1 MFKKNDIIPLT
12 IESITNEG
20 SGIGHTDGIAVFV
33 PMTAAGDE
41 LRVRIVKVQK
51 SYCYGIIEEVIT
63 PSPDRV
69 PVDCPSYKSCGGCS
83 LRHITYEAELREK
96 QRWVQDAMRR
106 IGGFTIEPTAI
117 RLSFPLGRA
126 MQAAIPDFLR
136 RAAILSFPAG
146 TVPCSRWFSA
156 RSPHGCVI
164 MPIPMGLPSTMNRQ
178 GKACYGIFICVRRP
192 PMAALCFALSS
203 MAIKC
208 PMPRTSPGKHNSSSL
223 PSPPYC

>member
-69 PVDCPSYKSCGGCS
+69 PVDCPSYKRCGGCS

-106 IGGFTIEPTAI
+106 IGGFTIEP
-117 RLSFPLGRA
+117 L
-126 MQAAIPDFLR
+126 
-136 RAAILSFPAG
+136 
-146 TVPCSRWFSA
+146 
-156 RSPHGCVI
+156 
-164 MPIPMGLPSTMNRQ
+164 PI
-178 GKACYGIFICVRRP
+178 
-192 PMAALCFALSS
+192 
-203 MAIKC
+203 
-208 PMPRTSPGKHNSSSL
+208 L
-223 PSPPYC
+223 PSPSHTCYRNKAQFPFGQGDAGSYTGFFAPRSHTVIPCRDCPLQPVVFSEIAAWITGRRILSIPCKIPLVNVDIPYKTTEMLPVCSSNAEILK

>member
-69 PVDCPSYKSCGGCS
+69 PVDCPSYKRCGGCS

-96 QRWVQDAMRR
+96 QRWVQDYN
-106 IGGFTIEPTAI
+106 
-117 RLSFPLGRA
+117 RA
-126 MQAAIPDFLR
+126 FAY
-136 RAAILSFPAG
+136 
-146 TVPCSRWFSA
+146 SA
-156 RSPHGCVI
+156 LPKPH
-164 MPIPMGLPSTMNRQ
+164 MLPQ
-178 GKACYGIFICVRRP
+178 
-192 PMAALCFALSS
+192 
-203 MAIKC
+203 
-208 PMPRTSPGKHNSSSL
+208 
-223 PSPPYC
+223 

>member
-69 PVDCPSYKSCGGCS
+69 PVDCPSYKRCGGCS

-106 IGGFTIEPTAI
+106 IGVFTMEIMHQTPQFRFFILHRCVHIYDMRTVFESLI
-117 RLSFPLGRA
+117 
-126 MQAAIPDFLR
+126 DFLY
-136 RAAILSFPAG
+136 LSVNM
-146 TVPCSRWFSA
+146 T
-156 RSPHGCVI
+156 
-164 MPIPMGLPSTMNRQ
+164 NRKSKSQ
-178 GKACYGIFICVRRP
+178 NI
-192 PMAALCFALSS
+192 
-203 MAIKC
+203 
-208 PMPRTSPGKHNSSSL
+208 SPGNKYHIAVRQFIKIMSRFQSVHINKTAVIPRPL
-223 PSPPYC
+223 R